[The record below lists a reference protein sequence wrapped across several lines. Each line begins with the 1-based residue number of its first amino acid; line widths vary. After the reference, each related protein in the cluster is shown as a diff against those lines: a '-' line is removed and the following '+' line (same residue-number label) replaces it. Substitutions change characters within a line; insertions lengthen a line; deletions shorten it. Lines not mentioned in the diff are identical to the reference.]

1 MKGLTYIQRVSVM
14 RILLDIIFADSKVD
28 HREQLLFD
36 QIANSLGLDETV
48 KSDVENLNSLIA
60 LAQIHDFTLEQKRE
74 FAKLMG
80 MMIIVDKDIN
90 YNEVVIYNVDNDFC
104 GIKMDFMLEG
114 YSEYTMS

>member
-1 MKGLTYIQRVSVM
+1 M
-14 RILLDIIFADSKVD
+14 
-28 HREQLLFD
+28 
-36 QIANSLGLDETV
+36 GLDETV

-90 YNEVVIYNVDNDFC
+90 YNEVVIYNVVNDFC
-104 GIKMDFMLEG
+104 GIKIDFMLED